1 MKAFQERMYELIVR
15 TSTTLP
21 ADALQALAR
30 ARAAESEGSRDAIA
44 NAAIAINIDMAVD
57 GTAPVC
63 QDTGMPTFV
72 VRHPIGF
79 DTLQAAEQIKLALR
93 RATKAGIMRPNSV
106 DSITGVNEGNEGT
119 LYPVIKFEAWTE
131 PRLHVSLVLKGGGS
145 ENMAAQYSLPATLEG
160 LGKAGRDMDGVRKC
174 ILHALYTAQGK
185 GCSPGFLGVGIGGD
199 RTGSYEL
206 AKKQLLRPLD
216 DENPDPV
223 LAKLEDM
230 IVEQGNT
237 LGVGT
242 LGFGGETTVLS
253 CKAGKRN
260 RLPASFFV
268 SVMYNCW
275 AFRRQGMSIALD
287 GFDQL
292 GWDYLRPE
300 APTSLLKP
308 GEEGGL
314 GGEGSPVKRLKI
326 PLSEADARALKVGD
340 VVLLSGMIHTGRDTF
355 HHHHMS
361 HDAPVETEGGVIYH
375 CGPVMLKQDGKWRV
389 MAAGP
394 TTSIREEP
402 YQAEINRKL
411 GLRAVIGKGGM
422 GAKTLQGL
430 ADHGAVYLNA
440 VGGAAQYCAQCV
452 VDVPGVHYLEEF
464 GVPEAMWHFEVVDFP
479 AFVTMDSHGNSLHAD
494 VDKSSFEKLRA
505 LVDKSF

>member
-1 MKAFQERMYELIVR
+1 MQAFQERMYELIVR

-21 ADALQALAR
+21 PDVMTAMASS
-30 ARAAESEGSRDAIA
+30 RAAESAGTRNALA
-44 NAAIAINIDMAVD
+44 NAAIAINVKMAID

-72 VRHPIGF
+72 VHHPVGF
-79 DTLQAAEQIKLALR
+79 DTISAVEQIKLALR
-93 RATKAGIMRPNSV
+93 RATASGILRPNSV
-106 DSITGVNEGNEGT
+106 DSITGANEGNEGT
-119 LYPVIKFEAWTE
+119 LYPVVKFEAWQQDS
-131 PRLHVSLVLKGGGS
+131 LHVSLTLKGGGS
-145 ENMAAQYSLPATLEG
+145 ENMAAQYALPATLDG

-174 ILHALYTAQGK
+174 ILHALYNAQGK

-216 DENPDPV
+216 DTNPDPI
-223 LAKLEDM
+223 LAKLEDL
-230 IVEQGNT
+230 IVGQGNT

-253 CKAGKRN
+253 CKAAKRN

-275 AFRRQGMSIALD
+275 AFRRQGLTLTLD
-287 GFDQL
+287 GFDNQ
-292 GWDYLRPE
+292 GWDYLRPD
-300 APTSLLKP
+300 APTTLLKP

-314 GGEGSPVKRLKI
+314 GGDGVKRLTI
-326 PLSEADARALKVGD
+326 PLSEADVRGLEVGD
-340 VVLLSGMIHTGRDTF
+340 VVLLTGMIHTGRDTF
-355 HHHHMS
+355 HHHHMT
-361 HDAPVETEGGVIYH
+361 HDLPDGVDLDGGVIYH
-375 CGPVMLKQDGKWRV
+375 CGPVMLNQDGKWRV

-402 YQAEINRKL
+402 YQADINKKL

-452 VDVPGVHYLEEF
+452 VDVPNVHYLEEF
-464 GVPEAMWHFEVVDFP
+464 GVPEAMWHFDVVDFP
-479 AFVTMDSHGNSLHAD
+479 AFVTMDSHGNSLHAE
-494 VDKSSFEKLRA
+494 VDKSSFEKLQA
-505 LVDKSF
+505 LADQSF

>member
-1 MKAFQERMYELIVR
+1 MQAFQDRMYELIVR

-21 ADALQALAR
+21 PDAMTAMAR
-30 ARAAESEGSRDAIA
+30 ARANESAGTRDAIA
-44 NAAIAINIDMAVD
+44 NAAIAINVNMAID
-57 GTAPVC
+57 GRAPVC

-72 VRHPIGF
+72 VHHPIGF
-79 DTLQAAEQIKLALR
+79 DTIAAVEQIKLALR
-93 RATKAGIMRPNSV
+93 RATGEGILRPNSV
-106 DSITGVNEGNEGT
+106 DSITGANEGNEGT
-119 LYPVIKFEAWTE
+119 LYPVVKFEAWAKDS
-131 PRLHVSLVLKGGGS
+131 LHISLTLKGGGS
-145 ENMAAQYSLPATLEG
+145 ENMAAQYSLPAVLDG

-174 ILHALYTAQGK
+174 ILHALYKAQGK

-216 DENPDPV
+216 DENPDPI
-223 LAKLEDM
+223 LAKLEEL

-253 CKAGKRN
+253 CKAAKRN

-275 AFRRQGMSIALD
+275 AFRRQGLTLSLD
-287 GFDQL
+287 GFEHQ
-292 GWDYLRPE
+292 GWDYLRDD

-314 GGEGSPVKRLKI
+314 GGGAVKRLKI
-326 PLSEADARALKVGD
+326 PLSEQDVRDLNVGD
-340 VVLLSGMIHTGRDTF
+340 VVLLTGMIHTGRDTF
-355 HHHHMS
+355 HHYHMT
-361 HDAPVETEGGVIYH
+361 HECPVDVDGGVIYH
-375 CGPVMLKQDGKWRV
+375 CGPVMLKQDGKWKV

-402 YQAEINRKL
+402 YQAEINEKL

-452 VDVPGVHYLEEF
+452 VDVPGVHYLDEF
-464 GVPEAMWHFEVVDFP
+464 GVPEAMWHFDVVDFP

-494 VDKSSFEKLRA
+494 VDKTSFEKLEA
-505 LVDKSF
+505 LKDQSF

>member
-1 MKAFQERMYELIVR
+1 MKAFQDRMYELIVR

-21 ADALQALAR
+21 PDVMAAMAR
-30 ARAAESEGSRDAIA
+30 ARANESAGTRDALA
-44 NAAIAINIDMAVD
+44 NAAIAINVDMAVD

-72 VRHPIGF
+72 VHHPIGF
-79 DTLQAAEQIKLALR
+79 DTITAAEHISLALR
-93 RATKAGIMRPNSV
+93 RATEAGMLRPNSV
-106 DSITGVNEGNEGT
+106 DSITGANQGNEGT
-119 LYPVIKFEAWTE
+119 MYPVVKFEAWRQE
-131 PRLHVSLVLKGGGS
+131 SLHVSLTLKGGGS
-145 ENMAAQYSLPATLEG
+145 ENMAAQYSLPATLDG

-174 ILHALYTAQGK
+174 ILHALYKAQGK

-223 LAKLEDM
+223 LAKLEDL
-230 IVEQGNT
+230 IVQQGNT

-253 CKAGKRN
+253 CKVGKRN
-260 RLPASFFV
+260 RIPASFFV

-275 AFRRQGMSIALD
+275 AFRRQGVTLSLD
-287 GFDQL
+287 SFENQ
-292 GWDYLRPE
+292 GWDYLRE
-300 APTSLLKP
+300 QAPSSLLKP

-314 GGEGSPVKRLKI
+314 GGQEGVKRLKI
-326 PLSEADARALKVGD
+326 PLSEQDVRSLKVGD

-355 HHHHMS
+355 HHHHMT
-361 HDAPVETEGGVIYH
+361 HDCPVDTDGGVIYH

-402 YQAEINRKL
+402 YQAEIMDKL

-422 GAKTLQGL
+422 GAKTLKGL

-440 VGGAAQYCAQCV
+440 VGGAAQYAAKCV
-452 VDVPGVHYLEEF
+452 VDVPGVHFLEEF

-479 AFVTMDSHGNSLHAD
+479 AFVTMDSHGNSLHAE
-494 VDKSSFEKLRA
+494 VDASSFEKLQA
-505 LVDKSF
+505 LADQRF

>member
-1 MKAFQERMYELIVR
+1 MKAFQDRMYELIVR

-21 ADALQALAR
+21 PDGMAALAR
-30 ARAAESEGSRDAIA
+30 ARAAENAGTRDAIA
-44 NAAIAINIDMAVD
+44 NAAIAINVNMAAQ
-57 GTAPVC
+57 GTAPIC

-72 VRHPIGF
+72 VHHPIGF
-79 DTLQAAEQIKLALR
+79 DTIDATEQIKLALR
-93 RATKAGIMRPNSV
+93 RATAAGMLRPNSV
-106 DSITGVNEGNEGT
+106 DSVTGANEGNEGT
-119 LYPVIKFEAWTE
+119 LYPVIKFEAWREST
-131 PRLHVSLVLKGGGS
+131 LHISLTLKGGGS
-145 ENMAAQYSLPATLEG
+145 ENMSAQYSLPAVLDG

-174 ILHALYTAQGK
+174 ILDALYKAQGK
-185 GCSPGFLGVGIGGD
+185 GCSPSFLGVGVGGD

-206 AKKQLLRPLD
+206 SKKQLLRPLD
-216 DENPDPV
+216 DVNPDPI
-223 LAKLEDM
+223 LSKLEDL

-253 CKAGKRN
+253 CKVSKRN

-268 SVMYNCW
+268 SVAYNCW
-275 AFRRQGMSIALD
+275 AFRRQGITLD
-287 GFDQL
+287 LDAFDNQ
-292 GWDYLRPE
+292 GWDYLRPD

-314 GGEGSPVKRLKI
+314 GGDDSAVKRLKI
-326 PLSEADARALKVGD
+326 PLSEDDVRSLEVGD
-340 VVLLSGMIHTGRDTF
+340 VVLLTGMIHTGRDTF
-355 HHHHMS
+355 HHHHMT
-361 HDAPVETEGGVIYH
+361 HECPVDVQGGVIYH
-375 CGPVMLKQDGKWRV
+375 CGPVMLQKDGKWKV

-402 YQAEINRKL
+402 YQADINEKL

-422 GAKTLQGL
+422 GAKTLKSL

-452 VDVPGVHYLEEF
+452 IDVPGVHYLDEF
-464 GVPEAMWHFEVVDFP
+464 GVPEAMWHFDVVDFP
-479 AFVTMDSHGNSLHAD
+479 AFVTMDSHGNSLHAE
-494 VDKSSFEKLRA
+494 VDKSSFEKLQA
-505 LVDKSF
+505 LADKSF